1 MVRKL
6 VVLSSWLCL
15 LLEASSFTLHPINLP
30 SSDRIQSSNPP
41 NILVP
46 NSEGLVFFTQSVG
59 DKRRYLSTELKLVPV
74 PDGFFTLTGIVIGLS
89 LSVSRSMTRVIIEN
103 RAWENRLE
111 EAREIRLEEDPTLT
125 ELDLRRQEAAVA
137 PSSYGPQSRR
147 TKGSNKDDD
156 NDDEEFEYNM
166 TEEEIAAFQQE
177 FGVTYDPYY
186 DEPYEED
193 ELPDDIPFTVDS
205 SYGDRRY
212 ENGEI
217 FYFDKETG
225 LYYRQGG
232 KPRLKQFWEF

>member
-6 VVLSSWLCL
+6 IVLSSWLCL
-15 LLEASSFTLHPINLP
+15 LFEVSSFTLYPMKLP
-30 SSDRIQSSNPP
+30 TSDRIQSNNPP
-41 NILVP
+41 SLLDP
-46 NSEGLVFFTQSVG
+46 QSVG
-59 DKRRYLSTELKLVPV
+59 SVCSQSSLGKKRRFPTTELKVIPV
-74 PDGFFTLTGIVIGLS
+74 PDGFFTWSGIIIGLS
-89 LSVSRSMTRVIIEN
+89 LTVSRSMTRVIIEN

-137 PSSYGPQSRR
+137 PSSYGPQPRR
-147 TKGSNKDDD
+147 NKEKGAEREDDD
-156 NDDEEFEYNM
+156 EYEYNM
-166 TEEEIAAFQQE
+166 TEEEIATFQQE

-193 ELPDDIPFTVDS
+193 ELPDDISFTVDR

-225 LYYRQGG
+225 FYYRQGG
-232 KPRLKQFWEF
+232 KPRLRQFWQL